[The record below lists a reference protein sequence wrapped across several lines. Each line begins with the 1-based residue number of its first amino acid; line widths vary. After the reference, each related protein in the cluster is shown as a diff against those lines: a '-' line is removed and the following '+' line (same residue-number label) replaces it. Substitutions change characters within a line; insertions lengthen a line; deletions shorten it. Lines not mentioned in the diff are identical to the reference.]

1 MDRKIKT
8 NKIKCNYCGDIIVS
22 ENRHDFKFCSCGK
35 VAVDGGT
42 DYLRRSYTN
51 STDDFTELTEYID
64 WKCLTYVSCYDGNG
78 RVGRLLMFKECLK
91 NNISPFIIEDAS
103 KDYYRRGLKE
113 YESEKGFLVETCRAA
128 QDGYKKLLEYFE
140 Y

>member
-22 ENRHDFKFCSCGK
+22 ENRHDFIFCSCGK

-42 DYLRRSYTN
+42 DYLKRSYTN

-64 WKCLTYVSCYDGNG
+64 
-78 RVGRLLMFKECLK
+78 
-91 NNISPFIIEDAS
+91 
-103 KDYYRRGLKE
+103 
-113 YESEKGFLVETCRAA
+113 
-128 QDGYKKLLEYFE
+128 
-140 Y
+140 

>member
-42 DYLRRSYTN
+42 DYLKRSYTN

-64 WKCLTYVSCYDGNG
+64 WKCLTYVSHYDGNG
-78 RVGRLLMFKECLK
+78 RIGRIILFKECLR
-91 NNISPFIIEDAS
+91 NHLVPFIIEDEKKAE
-103 KDYYRRGLKE
+103 YYQCLSYYQQCESIDKLLNFFRME
-113 YESEKGFLVETCRAA
+113 SSEKSLSKET
-128 QDGYKKLLEYFE
+128 
-140 Y
+140 